1 LSERIITLDS
11 VEPIDIYGPNDSHLN
26 IIRNYFPKIKIVARG
41 FSIKLL
47 GNDDEVELFEKKFNL
62 LIEHYHKHGHINTGA
77 IERLMGITGDNMIE
91 SKEDANNDVL
101 LFGNNGLVIKA
112 RTPNQKKLVESVKN
126 NDMVFAIG
134 PAGSGKTYTAVTL
147 AVRALKNKEVRKII
161 LTRPA
166 VEAGENLGFLP
177 GDLKEKLDPYMQ
189 PLYDALYDMIPP
201 DKLEQFI
208 LNKVIQIAPL
218 AFMRGRTL
226 DNAFVIL
233 DEAQNATESQ
243 MKMFLTR
250 MGASAKFVITGDV
263 SQIDLPRQQPSGLV
277 QASKLL
283 ENTDGIG
290 FVYLDNKDVIRH
302 NIVKRVL
309 EKYDAIQKQ
318 TMGLKTN

>member
-1 LSERIITLDS
+1 LSEKIITLDS

-26 IIRNYFPKIKIVARG
+26 IIRSYFPKIKIVARG

-47 GNDDEVELFEKKFNL
+47 GNDEEVDLFEKKFNL
-62 LIEHYHKHGHINTGA
+62 LIEHYHKHGHINLGA
-77 IERLMGITGDNMIE
+77 IERLMGIAGDNMIE

-250 MGASAKFVITGDV
+250 MGASAKFVITGDI

>member
-1 LSERIITLDS
+1 LSEKIITLDS

-26 IIRNYFPKIKIVARG
+26 IIRSYFPKIKIVARG

-47 GNDDEVELFEKKFNL
+47 GNDEEVDLFEKKFNL

-77 IERLMGITGDNMIE
+77 IERLMGIAGDNMIE

-250 MGASAKFVITGDV
+250 MGASAKFVITGDI